1 MADTQVKSCEECGAS
16 VYPEHVN
23 AGKAGLWG
31 GKLCCV
37 HCLAEHRSSQV
48 TIGPEQVEAP
58 VATQPASSPGES
70 DISDEDYFD
79 SLTAQETTEE
89 PKPVDAGGVDS
100 ADSAEAEDINSSDIA
115 SSAIKPFAA
124 PDLVTPPSA
133 TQHKFKRHLQHNE
146 CGAIRCRIFHA
157 KLNDGALQFLQDQIN
172 NWIDQN
178 PEVDIK
184 HLNTNVGVVEG
195 KSSEPHLVI
204 TLFY

>member
-16 VYPEHVN
+16 VYPEHIS

-48 TIGPEQVEAP
+48 TIGPDQVAAP
-58 VATQPASSPGES
+58 VATQPTPPAAES
-70 DISDEDYFD
+70 DISDENYFD
-79 SLTAQETTEE
+79 ALTEDDAPQA
-89 PKPVDAGGVDS
+89 PMLVD
-100 ADSAEAEDINSSDIA
+100 DSAEDSGDSAESEDIMISDIA
-115 SSAIKPFAA
+115 SSAIKPFASS
-124 PDLVTPPSA
+124 DLAAPPSA
-133 TQHKFKRHLQHNE
+133 TQHQFKRHLQHNE

-157 KLNDGALQFLQDQIN
+157 KLNDGALQFVQDQIN
-172 NWIDQN
+172 DWIDQN

-195 KSSEPHLVI
+195 KSSEPHLII

>member
-16 VYPEHVN
+16 VYPEHIN

-48 TIGPEQVEAP
+48 TIGPEEVAAP
-58 VATQPASSPGES
+58 VATQPTSSPGES

-79 SLTAQETTEE
+79 SLTADET
-89 PKPVDAGGVDS
+89 PKAPTPVEASSVDS
-100 ADSAEAEDINSSDIA
+100 ADSAETADINISDIA
-115 SSAIKPFAA
+115 SPAIKPFAST
-124 PDLVTPPSA
+124 DLVAPASA